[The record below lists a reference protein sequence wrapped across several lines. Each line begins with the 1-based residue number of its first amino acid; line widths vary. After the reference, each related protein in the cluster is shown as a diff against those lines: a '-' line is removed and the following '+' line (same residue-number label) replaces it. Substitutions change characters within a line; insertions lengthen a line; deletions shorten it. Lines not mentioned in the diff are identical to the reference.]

1 MTITLDQTGYNTIWN
16 RIKRIYEAGDGD
28 YGYGQQ
34 LTSIELGAGAAAEQ
48 ARFTELRA
56 DILAARYHQ
65 IGVQS
70 IAPIPATQSIIS
82 ASDWAKWETTL
93 IQVENN
99 RLLTPPSTQAIRD
112 NLAAP
117 SIMDSWNGL
126 TTFTADV
133 TFDSADAMR
142 HYFNTGSTIEFTSAR
157 TGGIS
162 SKKNTSWSSFL
173 TTCGI
178 VSFKRSSTTSTKTS
192 GTSIGYG
199 QLTDSDQVIYQK
211 TVTDA
216 FKPDSYTIKARLS
229 EETVISFTIE
239 FNDIITGATDANVDG
254 VLTTTINA
262 YHAAGIYVSVPAPI
276 ASADTL
282 PGDPNPVFTIARD
295 VSRIDEGLS
304 SVTFSVSAINFLGDI
319 VHWRAVGPGINAS
332 DFVENTLGDS
342 LLLVDG
348 IGTFA
353 LTAAADNFTE
363 GTEKFNIE
371 IRVSSELTSPVVALM
386 TSEQITDLSLTIPV
400 VIVTPSYDFVAQTV
414 SSVAEGQSVSYTIV
428 TTGVPDG
435 TELIWSTV
443 VLTPGLTADDFDD
456 KTLSGTVTI
465 NSNTATLTRTLVD
478 DSAVEKLESYQISLS
493 TVNPTTGIKKVVKTS
508 YLMQIVDT
516 VVVIPEIPYTVVTGT
531 ATTTVAEGSKAGII
545 FKINTPKLPVNTRVW
560 WNTVVDTGTITASD
574 FTDNA
579 MSGSI
584 VISNQTG
591 SVTRYAKADSLTEGT
606 EQFHLVFY
614 ADALMTTELV
624 TSDIVVSINETV
636 NYVIT
641 RNPVSMVED
650 GLGVVF
656 TVNTPWMEDGTVLYW
671 TTVSQSGTVDELDFA
686 DNTLS
691 GTVTIS
697 GNTGTILRR
706 AVRDTLTEGLE
717 QFYLEIRATDGTGGP
732 LLISSQSTTI
742 TENVLYEINTLGS
755 EISEGLIGVDFVVTT
770 PKLPAGT
777 VLYWSTVTD
786 TGTITAS
793 DFTDNKMSGTVVIT
807 NNTGTI
813 TRTAA
818 DDALTE
824 GIESFHLILKTGS
837 ASGTQVCVSS
847 IVTISEFV
855 KYKITPSTQSVIEG
869 QSGATFNITTPKVA
883 NGTVVYWTALGHT
896 GNITGDDF
904 VVSDAQGGSA
914 QRTSGQVIIQ
924 NNRGSFIITARADSL
939 TEGSESFQIELRS
952 DGIDGPVLDTTGL
965 VALNEI
971 VPYQIIAGA
980 ATVAEGTGSVSFT
993 VKTPVNA
1000 ATFDGAEL
1008 YWTTRTASGTIAAS
1022 DFTDGLTQG
1031 TVTINGNVGTIIR
1044 TADADKLTEGVD
1056 AFSIELRLTGYGS
1069 PVLVTSNVV
1078 VIQDLS
1084 TTVVVPDPQEPV
1096 YTVTSDTNAIL
1107 EGGSVVFT
1115 IATDYVLPTANLYW
1129 TLFRGPGLE
1138 ITDLSSIQSPSAFH
1152 IDMNDGGAYDE
1163 ATNHEGTAIVT
1174 VTAPV
1179 DVLSEGTE
1187 SFIFQLRTGSLFGP
1201 VVATSPTAITVSDQ
1215 ASYAVSASV
1224 RSISEVE
1231 EGGAGVTFTVTTP
1244 QSAIGT
1250 ALTWTI
1256 VPVTG
1261 TVTAAD
1267 FVDESLTG
1275 TLSTNG
1281 TITRTFSVVAV
1292 ADAATE
1298 GNESFRIALSDSNGP
1313 ITLGTAA
1320 PVVTISEIVS
1330 YSLSSNVTSVTEG
1343 GSVVYTLSTPKL
1355 KADAL
1360 LKWTVVSKTGNLTAA
1375 DFTPQSL
1382 TGTFTASSST
1392 NTGTF
1397 TVVTRADSATE
1408 GDESFTIDLSVAATG
1423 QSITLGTPC
1432 LPVTITE
1439 TVSYIITPSATSVAE
1454 GSAVTFAIAT
1464 PMLDD
1469 NTVLYWEVVSL
1480 SGPVNADDFVENKV
1494 NGPVTIVNNAGQ
1506 VVVTLK
1512 DDKVTEG
1519 NETFKIQLREGS
1531 AQGSTIDASCATV
1544 TVAETVGYSVTSS
1557 ASAVVEGGAVTFNI
1571 TTPKVD
1577 DGTVI
1582 KWTAVSVTGSVVAGD
1597 FAPSGLTGTT
1607 TVTSNAATVTLTL
1620 AVDASVENTDTFTI
1634 SLKKA
1639 DDTAITLI
1647 SPAPVI
1653 TISDSSD
1660 YSVTANKASIVEG
1673 DATGV
1678 TFTVTT
1684 PGTSTEKSLYWSL
1697 ESVSGNAIV
1706 TDFVAFTGTVTIVG
1720 HVGTVTVKAKSD
1732 TELAEGDSFRL
1743 ILKTKS
1749 QTGIPVTISPNAVVT
1764 INDTEFCT
1772 ITSDVTSIDEGG
1784 AGVTFTINTLTSDNG
1799 QKLFWKVVGSKGST
1813 ASSPASGINAADFT
1827 SMALTGQTSTVANKT
1842 TTVSFTAAADLQT
1855 DAGETFYLEVARS
1868 LNGTPIVFS
1877 TACPKI
1883 TINDKSSTEKIVK
1896 KTIDI
1901 TCTHSN
1907 AIAVGN
1913 NGLFEIVI
1921 LPTGKAVD
1929 VEWEVAKSTPTAI
1942 QQAISL
1948 TKGGNLVSKG
1958 TIKTTWTEA
1967 NPTVATGQLRL
1978 WINTLG
1984 TNASGSFQ
1992 ITFTVIDPVT
2002 QNPVIITSSAV
2013 NIIQPPVTETITSTI
2028 EWRPLVPGAT
2038 SVFVSLQGGG
2048 GNGGGAGAAFDGG
2061 NGGDAGAVEGTI
2073 DIKSLKSLYFYFIA
2087 GGGSAEPLGNWTG
2100 LGGTGG
2106 SGIAVYTKKGASTPI
2121 ASVGGAGGGGAGRV
2135 NGTAAGG
2142 TGTGPSVVFAWTA
2155 TAAGTGITSKQA
2167 NGGGGGGGSV
2177 AVVQPVGTYPA
2188 NKNIAGTAVSRIGG
2202 TGGKSFVP
2210 ENWNYVAAGGGLG
2223 GAGSKL
2229 ITRQPKNGTYPKD
2242 ELGAKNRVAITS
2254 QFLKYCIGPDDE
2266 IKHQKDT
2273 VYVTWFDIK
2282 SQVRVEKAAGQFI
2295 EVGQSLPEG
2304 DYWLNIYT
2312 DGIGAVFVGDKY
2324 YDGTKNTDY
2333 QVSLPAGWN
2342 NRISVYY
2349 QYAKAND
2356 NKTFGISATLRPFY
2370 QKSAKDTAF
2379 VWTTRSPGAMMKP
2392 QAGSG
2397 EAGTPAKAVLT
2408 YTPGSVIAGLR
2419 PVVVTSAPYTPPAY
2433 DVVTYPKYGS
2443 ATISNQETNY
2453 GGLCYWEDLWIPIMT
2468 GTKLVHGCDDN
2479 GTFNFYNSGTLVWT
2493 TSSNTSLQT
2502 VAFPSSVYV
2511 ITEIRVSYQ
2520 DGSNHT
2526 GRGIYASIK
2535 TADSTVMWSSL
2546 DPAHH
2551 FRSPGATPAPKP
2563 PAAPNVN
2570 IVTYPSYTSA
2580 YGTWFVNGGNQ
2591 ALYAPSKTLYW
2602 EDLNIQ
2608 VTSNMEWIGYSN
2620 AGLGS
2625 VTLYANNGSTQT
2637 IALDAANWS
2646 NWRPISSS
2654 LDVINKIV
2662 ILDDWQLA
2670 SGGIRS
2676 SPDVYVWTTRTP
2688 ARHFK

>member
-1 MTITLDQTGYNTIWN
+1 MTITLDQSGYNIIWN
-16 RIKRIYEAGDGD
+16 RIKRIYEEGDGD

-65 IGVQS
+65 IGVQTT
-70 IAPIPATQSIIS
+70 APIPATQSIIS
-82 ASDWAKWETTL
+82 SADWAKWETTL

-99 RLLTPPSTQAIRD
+99 RMLTPPSTQAIRA

-117 SIMDSWNGL
+117 SIMDVWNGL
-126 TTFTADV
+126 TAFTTDV

-142 HYFNTGSTIEFTSAR
+142 HYFNTGSTIEFTSTR
-157 TGGIS
+157 TGGS
-162 SKKNTSWSSFL
+162 TAKKNTSWTSFL
-173 TTCGI
+173 TTCGT
-178 VSFKRSSTTSTKTS
+178 VSFKRNATTSTKTS
-192 GTSIGYG
+192 GTNIGYS
-199 QLTDSDQVIYQK
+199 QLTDSDQIIYRK
-211 TVTDA
+211 IVTDA

-229 EETVISFTIE
+229 EETVITFTVE
-239 FNDIITGATDANVDG
+239 FDDIITGATDANVDG

-262 YHAAGIYVSVPAPI
+262 YHASGIYVSVPAPI

-304 SVTFSVSAINFLGDI
+304 SVTFSVSAINFSGDT
-319 VHWRAVGPGINAS
+319 VYWRAVGSGINAS
-332 DFVENTLGDS
+332 DFVENTLGES
-342 LLLVDG
+342 LLLVDNT
-348 IGTFA
+348 GTFS
-353 LTAAADNFTE
+353 LTAAADSFTE

-371 IRVSSELTSPVVALM
+371 IRVAPELTSPVVALI

-414 SSVAEGQSVSYTIV
+414 SSVAEGQSVTYTIV

-435 TELIWSTV
+435 TDLIWSTI

-508 YLMQIVDT
+508 YLMQVVDT
-516 VVVIPEIPYTVVTGT
+516 VVVIPEIPYTVVTG
-531 ATTTVAEGSKAGII
+531 ATTTSVAEGSKAGII

-579 MSGSI
+579 MSGSV

-591 SVTRYAKADSLTEGT
+591 SVTRYAKSDSLIEGT

-614 ADALMTTELV
+614 ADSLMTTELV
-624 TSDIVVSINETV
+624 TSDIVVSITETV

-656 TVNTPWMEDGTVLYW
+656 TVNTPWTEDGTVLYW
-671 TTVSQSGTVDELDFA
+671 TTVSESGTVDELDFA
-686 DNTLS
+686 DNTLT

-706 AVRDTLTEGLE
+706 AVKDTLTEGIE
-717 QFYLEIRATDGTGGP
+717 QFHLEIRATDGIGGP
-732 LLISSQSTTI
+732 LLVSSQSTTI

-786 TGTITAS
+786 TGTIIAS

-837 ASGTQVCVSS
+837 ASGTQVAVSS

-855 KYKITPSTQSVIEG
+855 KYKITPSTQSVSEG

-914 QRTSGQVIIQ
+914 QRVSGQVTIQ

-1000 ATFDGAEL
+1000 STFDGAEL
-1008 YWTTRTASGTIAAS
+1008 FWTTRTMSGTIAAT
-1022 DFTDGLTQG
+1022 DFTDEVLQG
-1031 TVTINGNVGTIIR
+1031 TVEINGNVGTIIR
-1044 TADADKLTEGVD
+1044 TAAADKFTDGVD
-1056 AFSIELRLTGYGS
+1056 AFAIELRLTGYGS

-1084 TTVVVPDPQEPV
+1084 TTVAVPDPMQPV
-1096 YTVTSDTNAIL
+1096 YTVTSDTTAIL

-1152 IDMNDGGAYDE
+1152 VEMNGGGAYNE
-1163 ATNHEGTAIVT
+1163 ETNYEGTATVT

-1201 VVATSPTAITVSDQ
+1201 VVATSPGAITVSDQ

-1224 RSISEVE
+1224 RSISEVD

-1261 TVTAAD
+1261 NITALD
-1267 FVDESLTG
+1267 FVSESLTG

-1298 GNESFRIALSDSNGP
+1298 GNESFRIALSDSTGA
-1313 ITLGTAA
+1313 IALGTAA
-1320 PVVTISEIVS
+1320 PVVTISEIVA
-1330 YSLSSNVTSVTEG
+1330 YSLTSSVTSVTEG
-1343 GSVVYTLSTPKL
+1343 GSVVYTLTTPKL

-1360 LKWTVVSKTGNLTAA
+1360 LKWTVVSKTGNLTGA
-1375 DFTPQSL
+1375 DFTPQLL

-1439 TVSYIITPSATSVAE
+1439 TVSYVITTPSLSVAE
-1454 GSAVTFAIAT
+1454 GSAVTFNIAT
-1464 PMLDD
+1464 PMLND

-1480 SGPVNADDFVENKV
+1480 SGTVNADDFVENKV

-1519 NETFKIQLREGS
+1519 NESFKIQLREGS
-1531 AQGSTIDASCATV
+1531 AQGSTIDASCPTV
-1544 TVAETVGYSVTSS
+1544 TVTETVGYSVTSPT
-1557 ASAVVEGGAVTFNI
+1557 SAVVEGGSITFNI

-1582 KWTAVSVTGSVVAGD
+1582 KWTVVSVTGSVVVGD
-1597 FAPSGLTGTT
+1597 FSPSGLTGTT

-1620 AVDASVENTDTFTI
+1620 AADASVENTDTFTI
-1634 SLKKA
+1634 SLKNA
-1639 DDTAITLI
+1639 DDSAITLV

-1653 TISDSSD
+1653 TISDSTD
-1660 YSVTANKASIVEG
+1660 YSVTANKASIIEG
-1673 DATGV
+1673 DTTGV

-1684 PGTSTEKSLYWSL
+1684 PGTSKEKSLYWSL
-1697 ESVSGNAIV
+1697 ESVSGNAIA

-1720 HVGTVTVKAKSD
+1720 RVGTVTVKAKSD

-1743 ILKTKS
+1743 VLRTKS
-1749 QTGIPVTISPNAVVT
+1749 QTGTPVTITPNAVV
-1764 INDTEFCT
+1764 NVYDTEFCT
-1772 ITSDVTSIDEGG
+1772 ITSNVTAIDEGG
-1784 AGVTFTINTLTSDNG
+1784 TGVTFTINTLTSDNG
-1799 QKLFWKVVGSKGST
+1799 QKLFWKVVGSKAS
-1813 ASSPASGINAADFT
+1813 ASSSPASGINAADFT
-1827 SMALTGQTSTVANKT
+1827 TMALTGQTSTVANKT
-1842 TTVSFTAAADLQT
+1842 TTISFTAAADLQT
-1855 DAGETFYLEVARS
+1855 DPGETFYLEVARS

-1883 TINDKSSTEKIVK
+1883 TINDKSATEKVVS

-1901 TCTHSN
+1901 TCTHSSL
-1907 AIAVGN
+1907 IAEGN
-1913 NGLFEIVI
+1913 NGVFNIVI

-1929 VEWEVAKSTPTAI
+1929 INWEVVKTTPASI
-1942 QQAISL
+1942 QSAISL
-1948 TKGGNLVSKG
+1948 TKGGNLASKG

-1967 NPTVATGQLRL
+1967 NPTVATGELRL

-1984 TNASGSFQ
+1984 TSASGSFQ

-2002 QNPVIITSSAV
+2002 QNPVSITSSAV
-2013 NIIQPPVTETITSTI
+2013 NVLHPPVTETITGVSQTWTPKVAGASTI
-2028 EWRPLVPGAT
+2028 
-2038 SVFVSLQGGG
+2038 SISLQGGG
-2048 GNGGGAGAAFDGG
+2048 GAGGGAGGSFNGG
-2061 NGGDAGAVEGTI
+2061 DGGDAGAVEGTI
-2073 DIKSLKSLYFYFIA
+2073 DFTSLKSLYFDFMP
-2087 GGGSAEPLGNWTG
+2087 GGSSSAVTLDWTG
-2100 LGGTGG
+2100 LCGSGG
-2106 SGIAVYTKKGASTPI
+2106 SGIAVYSKKGAAAPF
-2121 ASVGGAGGGGAGRV
+2121 ASVGGAGGGGAGWI
-2135 NGTAAGG
+2135 NGTDPGG
-2142 TGTGPSVVFAWTA
+2142 KGSAPTIESVWTKACA
-2155 TAAGTGITSKQA
+2155 TAGIASKQS

-2177 AVVQPVGTYPA
+2177 AVVQPVGKYVA
-2188 NKNIAGTAVSRIGG
+2188 NNNVAGNAYSRIGG
-2202 TGGKSFVP
+2202 NGGKSFVP
-2210 ENWNYVAAGGGLG
+2210 ADWSYVVAGGGIG
-2223 GAGSKL
+2223 GEGSKL
-2229 ITRQPKNGTYPKD
+2229 ITRQPQNGDYPSSGY
-2242 ELGAKNRVAITS
+2242 GANKKLIAS
-2254 QFLKYCIGPDDE
+2254 QFKNYCIGPDN
-2266 IKHQKDT
+2266 QTTRKDDT
-2273 VYVTWFDIK
+2273 IYVTYFDVK
-2282 SQVRVEKAAGQFI
+2282 SLVRVEKSAGQFI

-2312 DGIGAVFVGDKY
+2312 DGTGAVMINDKFY
-2324 YDGTKNTDY
+2324 NGTKLTDFK
-2333 QVSLPAGWN
+2333 VSLQAGWN

-2349 QYAKAND
+2349 QYKSNA
-2356 NKTFGISATLRPFY
+2356 NKTFGISATLRPFF
-2370 QKSAKDTAF
+2370 KTMESASAF

-2397 EAGTPAKAVLT
+2397 AAGTPAKAVLT
-2408 YTPGSVIAGLR
+2408 YTPGNVIAGQVVPPIPR
-2419 PVVVTSAPYTPPAY
+2419 PVVVSTAKYVPPSY
-2433 DVVTYPKYGS
+2433 DIVTYNTTNIPTWWWVVNVKS
-2443 ATISNQETNY
+2443 TPEATM
-2453 GGLCYWEDLWIPIMT
+2453 LWEDLYIPVDTTTKINYMADDQGWIKLYNAAGDTQVMNNSAHNLWVFID
-2468 GTKLVHGCDDN
+2468 TKLG
-2479 GTFNFYNSGTLVWT
+2479 
-2493 TSSNTSLQT
+2493 
-2502 VAFPSSVYV
+2502 V
-2511 ITEIRVSYQ
+2511 ITKIEAYYK
-2520 DGSNHT
+2520 DT
-2526 GRGIYASIK
+2526 GGGPYGARGVI
-2535 TADSTVMWSSL
+2535 
-2546 DPAHH
+2546 
-2551 FRSPGATPAPKP
+2551 
-2563 PAAPNVN
+2563 
-2570 IVTYPSYTSA
+2570 
-2580 YGTWFVNGGNQ
+2580 
-2591 ALYAPSKTLYW
+2591 
-2602 EDLNIQ
+2602 
-2608 VTSNMEWIGYSN
+2608 YSN
-2620 AGLGS
+2620 NA
-2625 VTLYANNGSTQT
+2625 
-2637 IALDAANWS
+2637 
-2646 NWRPISSS
+2646 
-2654 LDVINKIV
+2654 
-2662 ILDDWQLA
+2662 
-2670 SGGIRS
+2670 
-2676 SPDVYVWTTRTP
+2676 YVWTTRDP
-2688 ARHFK
+2688 ARHYR

>member
-914 QRTSGQVIIQ
+914 QRTSGQVTIQ

-1008 YWTTRTASGTIAAS
+1008 YWTTRTASGTITAT
-1022 DFTDGLTQG
+1022 DFTDGVTQG
-1031 TVTINGNVGTIIR
+1031 TVEINGNVGTIIR

-1096 YTVTSDTNAIL
+1096 YTVTSDTTAIL

-1187 SFIFQLRTGSLFGP
+1187 SFIFQLRTGSVFGP

-1250 ALTWTI
+1250 ELTWTI

-1267 FVDESLTG
+1267 FVGESLTG

-1298 GNESFRIALSDSNGP
+1298 GNESFRIALSDGAGA
-1313 ITLGTAA
+1313 IALGTAA

-1330 YSLSSNVTSVTEG
+1330 YSLSSSVTSVTEG

-1557 ASAVVEGGAVTFNI
+1557 ATAVVEGGAVTFNI

-1634 SLKKA
+1634 SLKNA

-1772 ITSDVTSIDEGG
+1772 ITSNVTSIDEGG

-1827 SMALTGQTSTVANKT
+1827 SLALTGQTSTVANKT

-1883 TINDKSSTEKIVK
+1883 TINDKSSTEKIVN

-1901 TCTHSN
+1901 TCTHSSV
-1907 AIAVGN
+1907 IAEGN
-1913 NGLFEIVI
+1913 NGVFNLVI

-1929 VEWEVAKSTPTAI
+1929 INWEVVKTTPASI
-1942 QQAISL
+1942 QSAISL
-1948 TKGGNLVSKG
+1948 TKGGNLASKG

-1967 NPTVATGQLRL
+1967 NPTVATGELRL

-2013 NIIQPPVTETITSTI
+2013 NVLHPPITETITGVSQT
-2028 EWRPLVPGAT
+2028 WTPKVAGA
-2038 SVFVSLQGGG
+2038 SSIFVSLQGGG
-2048 GNGGGAGAAFDGG
+2048 GAGGGAGGSFDGG
-2061 NGGDAGAVEGTI
+2061 DGGDSGAVEGTI
-2073 DIKSLKSLYFYFIA
+2073 DFTSLKSLYFDFMA
-2087 GGGSAEPLGNWTG
+2087 GGSSSAVTLDWTG
-2100 LGGTGG
+2100 LCGSGG
-2106 SGIAVYTKKGASTPI
+2106 SGIAVYTKKGAAAPF
-2121 ASVGGAGGGGAGRV
+2121 ASVGGAGGGGAGWI
-2135 NGTAAGG
+2135 NGTDAGG
-2142 TGTGPSVVFAWTA
+2142 KGSAPTIVSSWTKSCA
-2155 TAAGTGITSKQA
+2155 TAGIASKQS

-2177 AVVQPVGTYPA
+2177 AVVQPVGKYAA
-2188 NKNIAGTAVSRIGG
+2188 NTNIAGNAYSRIGG
-2202 TGGKSFVP
+2202 NGGKSFVP
-2210 ENWNYVAAGGGLG
+2210 ENWNYVVAGGGVG

-2229 ITRQPKNGTYPKD
+2229 ITRQPQNGDFPSGGYTPKNK
-2242 ELGAKNRVAITS
+2242 LIAS
-2254 QFLKYCIGPDDE
+2254 QFQKYCIGPDN
-2266 IKHQKDT
+2266 QTTRKDDT
-2273 VYVTWFDIK
+2273 IYVTYFDVK
-2282 SQVRVEKAAGQFI
+2282 SLVRVEKSAGQYI

-2312 DGIGAVFVGDKY
+2312 DGTGAVMINDKFY
-2324 YDGTKNTDY
+2324 NGTKLDNFK
-2333 QVSLPAGWN
+2333 VSLQAGWN

-2349 QYAKAND
+2349 QYKSNT

-2370 QKSAKDTAF
+2370 QHNESSSVF

-2397 EAGTPAKAVLT
+2397 AAGTPAKAVLT
-2408 YTPGSVIAGLR
+2408 YTPGNVIAGQ
-2419 PVVVTSAPYTPPAY
+2419 VVTPTPRPLVVSTAKYTPPAY
-2433 DVVTYPKYGS
+2433 DIVTYNTTNIPSWWWVVNVKS
-2443 ATISNQETNY
+2443 TPEATMF
-2453 GGLCYWEDLWIPIMT
+2453 WEDLYIPVDAT
-2468 GTKLVHGCDDN
+2468 TKVNYMADDQ
-2479 GTFNFYNSGTLVWT
+2479 GWLKLYNAAGDTQVMNNSAHDLWVFVDTKIG
-2493 TSSNTSLQT
+2493 
-2502 VAFPSSVYV
+2502 V
-2511 ITEIRVSYQ
+2511 ITKIEAYYK
-2520 DGSNHT
+2520 DT
-2526 GRGIYASIK
+2526 GGGPYGARGVI
-2535 TADSTVMWSSL
+2535 
-2546 DPAHH
+2546 
-2551 FRSPGATPAPKP
+2551 
-2563 PAAPNVN
+2563 
-2570 IVTYPSYTSA
+2570 
-2580 YGTWFVNGGNQ
+2580 
-2591 ALYAPSKTLYW
+2591 
-2602 EDLNIQ
+2602 
-2608 VTSNMEWIGYSN
+2608 YSN
-2620 AGLGS
+2620 NS
-2625 VTLYANNGSTQT
+2625 
-2637 IALDAANWS
+2637 
-2646 NWRPISSS
+2646 
-2654 LDVINKIV
+2654 
-2662 ILDDWQLA
+2662 
-2670 SGGIRS
+2670 
-2676 SPDVYVWTTRTP
+2676 YVWTTRDP
-2688 ARHFK
+2688 ARHYK